1 MKSKLG
7 LGVVVSFVALV
18 TLASCAGQ
26 RFEKLFTERLGKEAL
41 ACLHPAG
48 EYQSAGEVEIEG
60 SDAFR
65 GTIYWKGGA
74 TENNYYTKVRF
85 KVAEGQAT
93 VYVVEDTSILPALNQ
108 DCRLPIDPK

>member
-1 MKSKLG
+1 MLWLG
-7 LGVVVSFVALV
+7 LVAVATLSS
-18 TLASCAGQ
+18 LASCAGQ
-26 RFEKLFTERLGKEAL
+26 RFETLFTERLGKEAL

-48 EYQSAGEVEIEG
+48 EFQSAGEVEVEG

-74 TENNYYTKVRF
+74 TENNYFTKVRV
-85 KVAEGQAT
+85 KVADGQAT

-108 DCRLPIDPK
+108 DCRFPVEPN